1 MVIFGVDI
9 PQLDKAR
16 GLMTGF
22 SGSALHSVGAP
33 AFIVAVMAMMILPLP
48 PALLDILFSFN
59 ITLGL
64 MVLIA
69 SMYTKRP
76 LDFAS
81 FPTVLLVTT
90 LLRLSLNV
98 ASTRVVLMH
107 GHEGSDAAGKVIEAF
122 GQFLV
127 GGNLAVGIVVF
138 GILMVINFVVVTKG
152 AGRIAEV
159 SARFTLD
166 AMPGK
171 QMAIDADLN
180 AGLIAEAEARKR
192 RTEIAQE
199 AEFYGSMDGASK
211 FVRGDA
217 IAGIIILVLNIIGGL
232 AVGMLQHDLSFAKAG
247 ENYVI
252 MAIGDGLV
260 AQIPALLISVA
271 AGLVVARVGQGQDI
285 GTQMSSQ
292 LFASPQALYITAGI
306 ISLMGLIPGMPNL
319 AFLILGAATAG
330 LGWRLQK
337 LAEEKQ
343 AAPEAA
349 AAAERAAAATDSSE
363 ASWDDLMPVDVVALE
378 VGYRLIPLV
387 DKNQEGDLL
396 KRIKAIRKKFAQ
408 DVGFLP
414 PAVHIRDN
422 LELRPS
428 MYRILLKGVPV
439 GEGEVFVNQLLA
451 INPGRVSMQL
461 QGQPTTDPA
470 FGLPAVWID
479 QSQRDAAQAA
489 GYTVVDAST
498 VVATH
503 MSHLLQTSAAQ
514 LLGRNEVQ
522 QLLDHF
528 GKSTPKVVED
538 LTPKLLPLAT
548 VQRVLQ
554 NLLEEGVHIRDMRT
568 VLETL
573 LDEGARTQ
581 SAIDLTAAVRVA
593 LGRAIVQALS
603 GGAGD
608 LNVQVLDS
616 RLEQLLTQ
624 AQASVGPDQIGI
636 EPMLAETLTQ
646 QIGEAA
652 SRQEAAGQN
661 PVLLLPDALRLPLA
675 KLLKRSVPRLRVLSH
690 SEIPESRT
698 IRVASV
704 VGAKS

>member
-1 MVIFGVDI
+1 
-9 PQLDKAR
+9 
-16 GLMTGF
+16 
-22 SGSALHSVGAP
+22 
-33 AFIVAVMAMMILPLP
+33 MAMMILPLP

-107 GHEGSDAAGKVIEAF
+107 GHEGPDAAGKVIEAF

-138 GILMVINFVVVTKG
+138 AILMVINFVVVTKG

-180 AGLIAEAEARKR
+180 AGLIGEAEARKR
-192 RTEIAQE
+192 RTEISQE
-199 AEFYGSMDGASK
+199 AEFFGSMDGASK

-217 IAGIIILVLNIIGGL
+217 IAGIIILVLNILGGL

-271 AGLVVARVGQGQDI
+271 AGLVVARVGQGEDI

-319 AFLILGAATAG
+319 AFLALGCATAA
-330 LGWRLQK
+330 LGWKIQK
-337 LAEEKQ
+337 SSQAKQEKPEEI
-343 AAPEAA
+343 AAQKAA
-349 AAAERAAAATDSSE
+349 AAADSTE
-363 ASWDDLMPVDVVALE
+363 ASWDDLQPVDVIALE

-387 DKNQEGDLL
+387 DKSQEGDLL

-428 MYRILLKGVPV
+428 CYRILLKGVSV

-451 INPGRVSMQL
+451 INPGRVTMQL
-461 QGQPTTDPA
+461 QGQATTDPA
-470 FGLPAVWID
+470 FGLPAIWID
-479 QSQRDAAQAA
+479 ETMREQAQAS

-514 LLGRNEVQ
+514 LLGRSEAQ

-528 GKSTPKVVED
+528 SKSTPKVVDD
-538 LTPKLLPLAT
+538 LTPKLMPLAT

-554 NLLEEGVHIRDMRT
+554 NLLEEGVHIRDLRT
-568 VLETL
+568 ILETL
-573 LDEGARTQ
+573 LDNGTRTQ
-581 SAIDLTAAVRVA
+581 SAGELTAAVRIA

-603 GGAGD
+603 GGAAD
-608 LNVQVLDS
+608 LNVQVLDG

-624 AQASVGPDQIGI
+624 AQSSVGPDQIGI
-636 EPMLAETLTQ
+636 EPMLADTLTQ
-646 QIGEAA
+646 QISEAA
-652 SRQEAAGQN
+652 SRQEAAGQS

-675 KLLKRSVPRLRVLSH
+675 KLLKRAVPRLRVLSH
-690 SEIPESRT
+690 SEIPESKT

>member
-1 MVIFGVDI
+1 MVLFGVDL
-9 PQLDKAR
+9 PLLDKISEKIPTK
-16 GLMTGF
+16 GLQ
-22 SGSALHSVGAP
+22 SLGAP
-33 AFIVAVMAMMILPLP
+33 TFIVAVMAMMILPLP
-48 PALLDILFSFN
+48 AAVLDLLFSFN

-107 GHEGSDAAGKVIEAF
+107 GHEGTDSAGKVIEAF

-192 RTEIAQE
+192 RSEISQE

-217 IAGIIILVLNIIGGL
+217 VAGIIILVLNILGGL
-232 AVGMLQHDLSFAKAG
+232 AVGVLQHDLSFAKAG
-247 ENYVI
+247 EYYVI
-252 MAIGDGLV
+252 LAIGDGLV
-260 AQIPALLISVA
+260 AQIPALLVSVA

-285 GTQMSSQ
+285 GTQVASQ

-306 ISLMGLIPGMPNL
+306 VGMMGLIPGMPNL
-319 AFLILGAATAG
+319 AFILLAAGTSAVAYKV
-330 LGWRLQK
+330 QK
-337 LAEEKQ
+337 MQAEKPATEAPAEK
-343 AAPEAA
+343 ATV
-349 AAAERAAAATDSSE
+349 AENTE
-363 ASWDDLMPVDVVALE
+363 ASWDDLQPVDVIALE

-428 MYRILLKGVPV
+428 VYRILLKGVPM

-461 QGQPTTDPA
+461 QGNVTTDPA
-470 FGLPAVWID
+470 FGLPATWIEQGMKEQA
-479 QSQRDAAQAA
+479 QSA

-503 MSHLLQTSAAQ
+503 LSHLLQTSAAQ
-514 LLGRNEVQ
+514 LLGRAESQ

-528 GKSTPKVVED
+528 SKSTPKVVED

-554 NLLEEGVHIRDMRT
+554 NLLEEGVHIRDLRSIF
-568 VLETL
+568 ETL
-573 LDEGARTQ
+573 LENGPRTQ
-581 SAIDLTAAVRVA
+581 SPAELTAAVRVA

-603 GGAGD
+603 GGTSD
-608 LNVQVLDS
+608 LNVQVLDG

-646 QIGEAA
+646 QISDAA
-652 SRQEAAGQN
+652 ARQEAAGQS

-675 KLLKRSVPRLRVLSH
+675 KLLKRAVPRLRVLSH
-690 SEIPESRT
+690 SEIPESKT